1 MLENLSVKNFALFKN
16 LTVDFEKG
24 LNVFLGETGSGKSL
38 VFDAINFVIG
48 SNNDKT
54 LLRSG
59 EDQMRVDAL
68 FSDLGFGTKE
78 ILKEFELDYDEIL
91 LTRTLNKDGKSSY
104 KINGMPATASMIKS
118 VSKTLIDGLVQH
130 EGLEL
135 LKTKNH
141 LTLVDKFG
149 GEKIFGLKTKFGELY
164 SQKKDL
170 EKQVAALGGT
180 AEDRERSLELL
191 QFQLKEITSAE
202 LEAGEDD
209 LIKEKLDFLNNSE
222 KIYESISNTCEL
234 LSEDNFSALNQL
246 NLGINKLAG
255 VANLNS
261 ISEARDRLVSLKYE
275 LEDISDF
282 LEGIKKDCTFDEK
295 EFDRLDKRSDLI
307 KSLKKKYGGSI
318 EEVLAYA
325 TNLQERIDDLISGET
340 RLEKLNSQ
348 LNEVNTS
355 LFDFAKKLSNE
366 RKLVAKEIESKVIKE
381 LNDLGMKGT
390 AFKVEF
396 REKSVAP
403 DGIDDVEF
411 TFSANVGEALK
422 NLSKTASGG
431 EISRIMLALKNIFA
445 SIDGVKTLLFDEV
458 DAGISGEI
466 GNMVAEKLLNISS
479 STQVL
484 CISHLPQVASL
495 ADNFYLVEKNS
506 DGVSTTSNL
515 TKLEDNNDIVTQ
527 IAKLV
532 SGKNVTQT
540 AIENAK
546 ELRNRKK

>member
-16 LTVDFEKG
+16 LTIDFENG

-38 VFDAINFVIG
+38 VFDAINFVVG

-54 LLRSG
+54 LIRSG

-78 ILKEFELDYDEIL
+78 ILKEFEMDYDEIL
-91 LTRTLNKDGKSSY
+91 LTRTLSKDGKSSY
-104 KINGMPATASMIKS
+104 KLNGMPATASMIKS

-141 LTLVDKFG
+141 LLLVDKFG
-149 GEKIFGLKTKFGELY
+149 GEKILEIKTKFLDLY
-164 SQKKDL
+164 QQKKEL
-170 EKQVAALGGT
+170 EKQIGLLGGS
-180 AEDRERSLELL
+180 AQDRERTLELL
-191 QFQLKEITSAE
+191 QFQLNEINSAE

-209 LIKEKLDFLNNSE
+209 LIREKLDFLNNSE
-222 KIYESISNTCEL
+222 KIYESISSACESL
-234 LSEDNFSALNQL
+234 NEDNFSALNQL
-246 NLGINKLAG
+246 NLGISKLGG
-255 VANLNS
+255 VSNLNS
-261 ISEARDRLVSLKYE
+261 INEARDRLVSLKYE
-275 LEDISDF
+275 LDDVCDF

-295 EFDRLDKRSDLI
+295 EFDRLDKRNDLI

-318 EEVLAYA
+318 EEVLAYG
-325 TNLQERIDDLISGET
+325 TSLQGRIDDLVSSEN
-340 RLEKLNSQ
+340 RLVKLNHQ
-348 LNEVNTS
+348 LDEVNVNLTT
-355 LFDFAKKLSNE
+355 FAKKLSDE
-366 RKLVAKEIESKVIKE
+366 RKLVAKDIEKRVIKE
-381 LNDLGMKGT
+381 LSDLGMKGT

-396 REKSVAP
+396 KEKGASQ

-506 DGVSTTSNL
+506 DGVSTTSCL
-515 TKLEDNNDIVTQ
+515 TKLEDNDDIVTQ